1 LPLAPEVASA
11 GRRRLQDRL
20 LGLADVEE
28 DGKIVFKK
36 VDPDDGGK
44 KKKKELVQS

>member
-1 LPLAPEVASA
+1 M
-11 GRRRLQDRL
+11 L
-20 LGLADVEE
+20 LGRFAEGDHILADVEE